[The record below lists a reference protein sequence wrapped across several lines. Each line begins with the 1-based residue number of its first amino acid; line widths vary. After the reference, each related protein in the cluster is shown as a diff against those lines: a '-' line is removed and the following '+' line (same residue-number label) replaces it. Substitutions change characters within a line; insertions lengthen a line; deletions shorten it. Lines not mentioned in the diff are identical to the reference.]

1 MILQMISFFSFTEAH
16 FDILKLLSQSAK
28 NIFPACLTSRV
39 SRITDVVK
47 DSSLVNT
54 VGEKSEHSGKG
65 GENRG
70 SLEEISSVL
79 LLIPEKR
86 QGRMRAGGCGG

>member
-1 MILQMISFFSFTEAH
+1 M
-16 FDILKLLSQSAK
+16 
-28 NIFPACLTSRV
+28 
-39 SRITDVVK
+39 VK

-54 VGEKSEHSGKG
+54 VGEKVSTQAKG
-65 GENRG
+65 GENGG

-86 QGRMRAGGCGG
+86 QGERMRAGGCGG

>member
-1 MILQMISFFSFTEAH
+1 ML
-16 FDILKLLSQSAK
+16 DL
-28 NIFPACLTSRV
+28 RV
-39 SRITDVVK
+39 CQRITDVVK

-54 VGEKSEHSGKG
+54 VGEKVSTQAKG
-65 GENRG
+65 EENRG

-86 QGRMRAGGCGG
+86 QGERMRAGGCGGWERRLK

>member
-1 MILQMISFFSFTEAH
+1 MCQ
-16 FDILKLLSQSAK
+16 
-28 NIFPACLTSRV
+28 
-39 SRITDVVK
+39 RITDVVK
-47 DSSLVNT
+47 HSSLVNT
-54 VGEKSEHSGKG
+54 VGEKVSTQAKG

-86 QGRMRAGGCGG
+86 QGKECKLEAVEGGRES